1 MLLLWA
7 NEGDINCEA
16 AEASNTLLEA
26 VLQLF
31 VERVRVCVEQ
41 RWGEAKTSKAAN
53 FTVNSVT
60 AA

>member
-1 MLLLWA
+1 V
-7 NEGDINCEA
+7 

-31 VERVRVCVEQ
+31 VERVCVCVCVCVEQ
-41 RWGEAKTSKAAN
+41 HGGEAKTSKAAN
-53 FTVNSVT
+53 FTVRSVT